1 MLPPRR
7 PVPRSAV
14 AIAALCALHAGCSRS
29 SSSAP
34 PRLTAATTTFGPSS
48 VVALDEVLLVQF
60 AAPLDPA
67 SLGTT
72 TVQLRATSGPDAGA
86 AARGTWRVDGRLLT
100 FTPALPDQEPIAT
113 SGGLQPDTA
122 YELRITG
129 GEQPE
134 ALRRLDGRPL
144 EESLRYPLRTRAGNT
159 AAELFAGNLPLGP
172 QPTAVQATP
181 RTADGRWRLGRS
193 SERCELRLQFDQPLD
208 PSESNLPR
216 TPTDALRGPIQIV
229 YDDPEYGPGTWVP
242 ADVEL
247 ERNAQV
253 GATVVLRPRGVLPSG
268 ARLRV
273 LLSNQLRDLWSED
286 RGNEPVLIAA
296 TIGTEQAYAPQF
308 DAIAIDFARAQELGA
323 ADFPEVPA
331 IVADGALRV
340 PDAFPAVEDVGDWEP
355 EGPEV
360 VLRTDEQTLRY
371 TNGPDRTFRGGVL
384 HVRNLHIR
392 QGQVV
397 RGLGP
402 NPLVLVVDGDA
413 QIDGVLSASG
423 ANGASL
429 AVLGQYR
436 GVGDVV
442 PPHAGGGHGE
452 PVVPSRGPSGGPA
465 GGAGGSH
472 AAGDLLHAEAPGWP
486 APGTNG
492 GGGGSG
498 QVGCDP
504 CSRSSGGGGG
514 AAATQGDPWYPSTGG
529 TGSFFAQRA
538 GIGGFGCAG
547 AAGASTR
554 TLVGGTAGADLFR
567 DPTATNDFWGDAYE
581 PRLGT
586 RRRGELA
593 APVGGSGG
601 GAGGSRPVDGNCAT
615 EQHWNGED
623 GGGGGGVL
631 VLQVRGTLTVGST
644 GRIEANGGS
653 GYRRALPYFDLVGG
667 GGGGA
672 GGMVVLMAGEA
683 IVLHAHGET
692 FANRNYDFAISADG
706 GVCRTASIF
715 APIIPSKYPANGQL
729 PISGAEYDS
738 VPLGGFGGLG
748 VIQLMVPVGTDNADG
763 TNTVLDDAITIVRN
777 GTPLQGAEKQRFL
790 GWRGYQDQNHV
801 YVDDFGM
808 PTGTIGGMGDLR
820 PDPILM
826 PAPFTNHGRARARSS
841 WLPLA
846 GRVRRSVAAPDDGA
860 RAVVGPSPQFTNPV
874 RADGWLPF
882 AVGRL
887 GPASD
892 AAALLPAAIAIAARG
907 TDSVRFGRP
916 VPTLRLATPLPNPS
930 EDAYNHCVAVLRL
943 QVGGNHQTL
952 RVLGN
957 TADTLFFEPSVELT
971 TDATHVQLHADYS
984 ELASQEPG
992 SYFGYEHTVLPRA
1005 NARLGFAFH
1014 RDPERAATSGYDAAR
1029 FPAQVGT
1036 FLTDFTDPHVTTT
1049 LQAFGATHLQWD
1061 ALLDG
1066 EFARSSLDQ
1075 PPPADAGSA
1084 IALRRFWLPIRF

>member
-34 PRLTAATTTFGPSS
+34 PRLTAATTTFGPGT

-60 AAPLDPA
+60 AGPLDPG

-72 TVQLRATSGPDAGA
+72 TAQLRATSGPDAGM
-86 AARGTWRVDGRLLT
+86 AARGTWRVEGRLLT
-100 FTPALPDQEPIAT
+100 FTPALPEQEPIAT
-113 SGGLQPDTA
+113 SGGLQSDTA

-134 ALRRLDGRPL
+134 ALRMLDGRPL
-144 EESLRYPLRTRAGNT
+144 EESLRYALRTRAGST
-159 AAELFAGNLPLGP
+159 AVELFAGNLPLGP

-181 RTADGRWRLGRS
+181 LAADGRWRLGRS
-193 SERCELRLQFDQPLD
+193 SERCELRLHFDQPLD

-216 TPTDALRGPIQIV
+216 TPTDARRGPIQIV

-247 ERNAQV
+247 ERNAQA
-253 GATVVLRPRGVLPSG
+253 GATVVLRPRGVLPS
-268 ARLRV
+268 AASLRV

-286 RGNEPVLIAA
+286 RGNEPTVITA

-308 DAIAIDFARAQELGA
+308 DAIAIDFARAPELGA

-331 IVADGALRV
+331 VVANGALRV
-340 PDAFPAVEDVGDWEP
+340 PDTFPAVDGVGDWEP
-355 EGPEV
+355 DGAEV

-384 HVRNLHIR
+384 HVRNLRIR
-392 QGQVV
+392 QGQLV
-397 RGLGP
+397 RGIGP

-413 QIDGVLSASG
+413 RIDGVLSASG

-436 GVGDVV
+436 GVGDVT
-442 PPHAGGGHGE
+442 PPQSGGSHGE
-452 PVVPSRGPSGGPA
+452 PNEPPRGPSGGPA
-465 GGAGGSH
+465 GGAGGSYAAGTVLH
-472 AAGDLLHAEAPGWP
+472 AAAPGWS
-486 APGTNG
+486 APGTDS

-504 CSRSSGGGGG
+504 CARSSGGGGG
-514 AAATQGDPWYPSTGG
+514 AAATVGDPWFPSAPG
-529 TGSFFAQRA
+529 TGSAFPQRA
-538 GIGGFGCAG
+538 GHGGFGCAG
-547 AAGASTR
+547 EAGASTR
-554 TLVGGTAGADLFR
+554 TLVGGIAGTSMFR
-567 DPTATNDFWGDAYE
+567 DAATTNDFWGDAFE
-581 PRLGT
+581 PRLGI

-601 GAGGSRPVDGNCAT
+601 GAGGNRPIDGNCAS
-615 EQHWNGED
+615 EPHWSGED

-644 GRIEANGGS
+644 GRIEANGGN
-653 GYRRALPYFDLVGG
+653 GYRRAHPLGDWVGG

-672 GGMVVLMAGEA
+672 GGTVVLMAGEA

-692 FANRNYDFAISADG
+692 FANRNYDFAVSADG

-715 APIIPSKYPANGQL
+715 APVIRAKYPANGQ
-729 PISGAEYDS
+729 PTISGAEYDS

-763 TNTVLDDAITIVRN
+763 TNTVLDDAITIVHN
-777 GTPLQGAEKQRFL
+777 GTALQGAEKQRFL
-790 GWRGYQDQNHV
+790 GWRGYQDENHV
-801 YVDDFGM
+801 YVDDFGT

-826 PAPFTNHGRARARSS
+826 PAPFTNAGRARARSN

-846 GRVRRSVAAPDDGA
+846 GRARRSVVAPDEGA
-860 RAVVGPSPQFTNPV
+860 RAVVGPSPQFRNPA

-882 AVGRL
+882 AGGRL

-892 AAALLPAAIAIAARG
+892 DAALLPAPIAIAERG
-907 TDSVRFGRP
+907 ADTARFGRS
-916 VPTLRLATPLPNPS
+916 VATLRLATPLPNPT

-943 QVGGNHQTL
+943 QAGGNHQTL

-957 TADTLFFEPSVELT
+957 TADTLYLEPPAQLATE
-971 TDATHVQLHADYS
+971 ATHVQLRADYT

-992 SYFGYEHTVLPRA
+992 SYLGHEHTWLPRG

-1014 RDPERAATSGYDAAR
+1014 RDPEHAATSGYDAAR
-1029 FPAQVGT
+1029 FPSLVGT
-1036 FLTDFTDPHVTTT
+1036 FQTDFTDPAVNTT

-1066 EFARSSLDQ
+1066 EFARSSLDH
-1075 PPPADAGSA
+1075 PPPADAGSV